1 MVRSRSYSHLSPS
14 KRGKLMHVIGE
25 CPDVNHDLLK
35 TRLGQD
41 GKPISSVAKG
51 KELTGDAER
60 IARQKSEGYCK
71 SRLLSSV
78 LLE

>member
-1 MVRSRSYSHLSPS
+1 MESDC
-14 KRGKLMHVIGE
+14 E
-25 CPDVNHDLLK
+25 CTDVNHDLLK